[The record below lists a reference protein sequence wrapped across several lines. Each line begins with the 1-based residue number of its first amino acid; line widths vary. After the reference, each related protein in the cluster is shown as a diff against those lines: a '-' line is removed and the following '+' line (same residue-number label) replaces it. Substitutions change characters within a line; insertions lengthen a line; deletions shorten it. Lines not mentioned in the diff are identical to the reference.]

1 MAMANHEEEARP
13 LLSGTPAVADE
24 KLPKPTPPVA
34 ASAPLVKANPAP
46 WTADGL
52 PVSHG
57 SVIGEPAARAQ
68 WDSSLFACLGRND
81 EFCSSDLEVCLLG
94 SFAPCVLYGSNAERL
109 GGGPGSFANNCLP
122 YTGLYMLGNMFFG
135 WNCLAPWFSYP
146 RRTALRRKFNLEG
159 SCEAFSRSFGCCH
172 GMLQDEVR
180 REQLESACDL
190 ATHLLCHPC
199 SLCQEGRELR
209 RRMPHPGFNGRPI
222 LVMMPPTEQAMGR
235 GA

>member
-1 MAMANHEEEARP
+1 M
-13 LLSGTPAVADE
+13 L
-24 KLPKPTPPVA
+24 
-34 ASAPLVKANPAP
+34 
-46 WTADGL
+46 
-52 PVSHG
+52 
-57 SVIGEPAARAQ
+57 
-68 WDSSLFACLGRND
+68 DS
-81 EFCSSDLEVCLLG
+81 EFLQTIIMSEQ
-94 SFAPCVLYGSNAERL
+94 
-109 GGGPGSFANNCLP
+109 
-122 YTGLYMLGNMFFG
+122 
-135 WNCLAPWFSYP
+135 
-146 RRTALRRKFNLEG
+146 G